1 MRIRTPDALLYA
13 VVVVAMAGTAGL
25 LGYRVGRDTA
35 DADGAYVRGVTA
47 GERGAAAEA
56 EAGAR
61 AEVSGP
67 ARRRVFAAGMERGRR
82 EGFARGRRAGLRTGR
97 SEGFDRG
104 ADSAFRAFPDWR
116 PGAWY
121 VVRIADG
128 RGRSRFTIPERVVVD
143 PRRAYRLCG
152 ATICQSPTRSERVGL
167 TTG

>member
-1 MRIRTPDALLYA
+1 MRIRTPDAVLYA
-13 VVVVAMAGTAGL
+13 FVVVAMAGTAGL

-47 GERGAAAEA
+47 AERAAAA
-56 EAGAR
+56 KADAR
-61 AEVSGP
+61 ADRASQ
-67 ARRRVFAAGMERGRR
+67 RRRLVAAAMTRGRR
-82 EGFARGRRAGLRTGR
+82 EGFARGRRAGLKTGR

-128 RGRSRFTIPERVVVD
+128 QGRSRFTIPERVVVD

-152 ATICQSPTRSERVGL
+152 TTICQAPARAERVAL
-167 TTG
+167 ETG